1 MRSYTWSYAAVY
13 KGVVNT
19 SIITS
24 WNTSDQQQWVLLDF
38 CCTAADFKTPDG
50 GSQDLITSL
59 TSAPL
64 HSQHVGCSSLFSGPT
79 PLSLTMWSPL
89 QRHFY
94 KRHCGAD
101 KEWEK
106 PESGCR
112 GPVGRVSHTG
122 LSIWRTGFTSRLWP
136 RLLFLLDDALR
147 LNVVLLT
154 QNPSRARPTPASHLE
169 DLCHWTSCWTCW

>member
-1 MRSYTWSYAAVY
+1 MNTETLTQLALHRLWLSIQKTWIMMRSYTWRYAAVY
-13 KGVVNT
+13 KGVVKT

-50 GSQDLITSL
+50 GLRDLITSL

-64 HSQHVGCSSLFSGPT
+64 HSQHVGSSSLFSGPT

-112 GPVGRVSHTG
+112 GPVGWVSLQDC
-122 LSIWRTGFTSRLWP
+122 LSGEQGSHPVCDQDSSFYLMTLW
-136 RLLFLLDDALR
+136 D
-147 LNVVLLT
+147 
-154 QNPSRARPTPASHLE
+154 
-169 DLCHWTSCWTCW
+169 WM

>member
-1 MRSYTWSYAAVY
+1 MRSYTWRYAAVY
-13 KGVVNT
+13 KGVVKT

-89 QRHFY
+89 QHHFY
-94 KRHCGAD
+94 KA
-101 KEWEK
+101 
-106 PESGCR
+106 
-112 GPVGRVSHTG
+112 T
-122 LSIWRTGFTSRLWP
+122 
-136 RLLFLLDDALR
+136 
-147 LNVVLLT
+147 VVLIKSEKSQSQGAAGRLDG
-154 QNPSRARPTPASHLE
+154 SHIQDCLSGE
-169 DLCHWTSCWTCW
+169 QGSHPVCDQDSCFYLMTLWDWM